1 MKKITK
7 TQVMTIIL
15 ILGYIVWEIYVRN
28 WASTVSG
35 PIIRVD
41 LIIIYPIL
49 LIALL
54 ISIFQII
61 TSKNKR

>member
-7 TQVMTIIL
+7 TQIVTIISL
-15 ILGYIVWEIYVRN
+15 ILYAVWELYVAK
-28 WASTVSG
+28 WAKTEVG

-49 LIALL
+49 IVLIGLSIRQLL
-54 ISIFQII
+54 
-61 TSKNKR
+61 TRKK